1 MPYSYKENRIV
12 GGAGADDTYW
22 EGLED
27 GKFKLSR
34 CAECRTWIW
43 PASWRCGT
51 CGSWELDWTDV
62 EPVGTVYAYT
72 RTWYPF
78 DRVPERA
85 AQVPY
90 VVVLAELPDAGNTR
104 VLGVLK
110 GDETGLRVG
119 AAVRGEIDSPTPE
132 AKGHAAIRWVLT
144 R

>member
-1 MPYSYKENRIV
+1 VPYSFEENRIV

-22 EGLED
+22 AGLED
-27 GKFKLSR
+27 GRFLLSR
-34 CAECRTWIW
+34 CAECKTWIW
-43 PASWRCGT
+43 PANWRCGE

-62 EPVGTVYAYT
+62 EPVGTVYGYT

-90 VVVLAELPDAGNTR
+90 VVVLAEIPGAGNTR
-104 VLGVLK
+104 VLGMLK
-110 GDETGLRVG
+110 GDEEGLRIG
-119 AAVRGEIDSPTPE
+119 APVHGVIDPPTPE
-132 AKGHAAIRWVLT
+132 AKGHAAIRWVLD